1 MSRSGCEAA
10 AARGVCGSKRRSA
23 AGAVRTPQRVEVHAS
38 SAMAAAVAASSGV
51 ESTAP
56 VAGVTNS
63 AYSSGAPW
71 PPNHSGATTT
81 ASASVC
87 ANSIANP
94 TPSAVTEATA
104 ATVASHRARRPAAA
118 AAAADAADTRGDA
131 RGDAL
136 RADGGR
142 RDVTC
147 APR

>member
-23 AGAVRTPQRVEVHAS
+23 AGAVKTPQRAAVHAS

-51 ESTAP
+51 DSTAP
-56 VAGVTNS
+56 VAGITNR

-71 PPNHSGATTT
+71 PPNHSGATTK

-94 TPSAVTEATA
+94 TPSAVTDATA
-104 ATVASHRARRPAAA
+104 ATVASHRRARRPAA

-131 RGDAL
+131 RGDL
-136 RADGGR
+136 YEADGGR
-142 RDVTC
+142 RDI
-147 APR
+147 